1 MRLPSPLF
9 SHMVLTPRL
18 PAPAGTPAPARAPP
32 TPLTFIVLSFASLH
46 RRRPGRT
53 SGQNPKER
61 ETKVI
66 YQNRSRAAARSGANG
81 IGGHTRLCQGP
92 RPQTPFPRP
101 QTLPPRPKPPTPRP
115 RPGPLPGGPRWWP
128 TCFMNSRRGAGRERP
143 PPRPPARPGLSPAL
157 SRPRA
162 RRPLPGRRPGGRGG
176 G

>member
-1 MRLPSPLF
+1 MGLPSPLF

-18 PAPAGTPAPARAPP
+18 PAPASTPAPAQALPI
-32 TPLTFIVLSFASLH
+32 PLTFIVLSFASLH

-53 SGQNPKER
+53 SRQNPKGR

-66 YQNRSRAAARSGANG
+66 PARSGANR
-81 IGGHTRLCQGP
+81 IGGHTRLCQGT

-101 QTLPPRPKPPTPRP
+101 HILPPRPKPPTPRL